1 MEPIVLYTLYFM
13 IYSFLGWIC
22 ECIYCSIPAK
32 KLINRGFLSGP
43 YCPIYGF
50 GATAVILALEP
61 VLYQPILLFGCGILV
76 TSALEYITS
85 WAMEALFH
93 TKWWDYSTY
102 FANINGRV
110 CLKNSLLFGILVMVV
125 MYGIHPIINDFI
137 QSLPSN
143 WQLMIVLIWLC
154 IFLYDVMHT
163 TISLLHRNQ
172 TFHELQIAIE
182 ELKTAVT
189 SIPSYN
195 GETPA
200 EKLQQALAR
209 TDADERILKI
219 VHQTGK
225 KLELPKRYA
234 KLKKRL
240 EKAYPNQHLSHAYA
254 SMESIL
260 HTILDF
266 KNRQK

>member
-93 TKWWDYSTY
+93 TKW
-102 FANINGRV
+102 
-110 CLKNSLLFGILVMVV
+110 
-125 MYGIHPIINDFI
+125 
-137 QSLPSN
+137 
-143 WQLMIVLIWLC
+143 
-154 IFLYDVMHT
+154 
-163 TISLLHRNQ
+163 
-172 TFHELQIAIE
+172 
-182 ELKTAVT
+182 
-189 SIPSYN
+189 
-195 GETPA
+195 
-200 EKLQQALAR
+200 
-209 TDADERILKI
+209 
-219 VHQTGK
+219 
-225 KLELPKRYA
+225 
-234 KLKKRL
+234 
-240 EKAYPNQHLSHAYA
+240 
-254 SMESIL
+254 
-260 HTILDF
+260 
-266 KNRQK
+266 